1 MISTFFNK
9 TKPINYAVL
18 LSFLFAYYWATFWV
32 FQETP
37 SSQEDWL
44 MRALA
49 AAALLLTVVA
59 ISLIVR
65 QSKVTEYNSYPMLF
79 FVVVSCAFPVYLAD
93 YSLVI
98 ANLFVLISAYKLI
111 YLNPDKKP
119 ALTFYNASLMILI
132 GSLFE
137 PMCIAFMIAI
147 GLGVYMND
155 KRQIK
160 DWLAPLAALL
170 TGFIWLG
177 AAAVVKGQ
185 DPWSVFNMW
194 DETVLLVWDAF
205 RWEQHGPLI
214 GFLLLSVLTAI
225 FFNIRQ
231 GHQVVG
237 KIIPLRLITAYLF
250 IAIILFILQGIQRPS
265 TIMYSFFPASILMSY
280 YAESV
285 RRSLWKEI
293 FLILVLLIPFIT
305 LILGLF

>member
-18 LSFLFAYYWATFWV
+18 LSFLFVYYWIAFWV
-32 FQETP
+32 FK
-37 SSQEDWL
+37 EDVGSGQNWW

-49 AAALLLTVVA
+49 GVSLILTVVA
-59 ISLIVR
+59 ISLIVK
-65 QSKVTEYNSYPMLF
+65 QSKITEYNSYPMLF
-79 FVVVSCAFPVYLAD
+79 FVVIACGFPLYLAD
-93 YSLVI
+93 YSVVI
-98 ANLFVLISAYKLI
+98 ANFFVLVSAYKLI

-132 GSLFE
+132 GALFE
-137 PMCIAFMIAI
+137 PMCAAFLVAI

-170 TGFIWLG
+170 TYLIWLG
-177 AAAVVKGQ
+177 SWAVFSGQ
-185 DPWSVFNMW
+185 DFGLVINLW
-194 DETVLLVWDAF
+194 DNSSF
-205 RWEQHGPLI
+205 FQWESFEWTQHGPMI
-214 GFLLLSVLTAI
+214 GFLLLSVLTTL

-237 KIIPLRLITAYLF
+237 RIIPLRLISAYLF
-250 IAIILFILQGIQRPS
+250 IGTFLFLLQGVERPS
-265 TIMYSFFPASILMSY
+265 TIVYCFFPSSILMSFY
-280 YAESV
+280 VESI
-285 RRSLWKEI
+285 RKPLWKEI
-293 FLILVLLIPFIT
+293 LLILVLLIPFIT